1 MEKTYPLII
10 VFYLDR
16 EMMKR
21 QEIIQPFVS
30 SVNEM
35 LHQKNAN
42 ALAFFLPTDG
52 EEFVDCINPMTMKEA
67 DMVKV
72 NEMVEDIKKNFSV
85 GVDIGVKDTDIVPD
99 KKECTC
105 ADTDGICNCNN

>member
-21 QEIIQPFVS
+21 QEIIQPFVE

-67 DMVKV
+67 DMARV

-85 GVDIGVKDTDIVPD
+85 GVDIGIKDTDIVPD
-99 KKECTC
+99 KKECDC
-105 ADTDGICNCNN
+105 ANTDGVCKCNN

>member
-1 MEKTYPLII
+1 
-10 VFYLDR
+10 
-16 EMMKR
+16 
-21 QEIIQPFVS
+21 
-30 SVNEM
+30 M

-72 NEMVEDIKKNFSV
+72 NEMIEDIKKNFSV
-85 GVDIGVKDTDIVPD
+85 GVDVGVKDTEIIPD

-105 ADTDGICNCNN
+105 QDTDGICNCNN

>member
-21 QEIIQPFVS
+21 QEIIQPFVE

-67 DMVKV
+67 DMARV

>member
-21 QEIIQPFVS
+21 QEIIQPFVE

-67 DMVKV
+67 DMARV

-105 ADTDGICNCNN
+105 ANTDGICKCDN